1 VNAAAMAG
9 PLPACCPHSQ
19 QPLAQ
24 EQARRGAARR
34 IATGVTVLTAVHDGQ
49 AHGTTASAV
58 ITASNE
64 PLLVCICL
72 RNGSTFAAMAAQA
85 RRFMI
90 NVLSSRQA
98 PIADWFADPGRPS
111 GYGQFAPVDW
121 TPDPVCAAPRLR
133 GALAWLG
140 CQFMFSYPAGDHSI
154 LLAEVLG
161 GASGT
166 GDPLLSF
173 DRQLYSTELLSVSRR
188 NREGAAC
195 PGIIT
200 LD

>member
-1 VNAAAMAG
+1 MD
-9 PLPACCPHSQ
+9 
-19 QPLAQ
+19 
-24 EQARRGAARR
+24 EQARRTAARR
-34 IATGVTVLTAVHDGQ
+34 IAAGVTVLTAVYGDR

-58 ITASNE
+58 TAASSE

-72 RNGSTFAAMAAQA
+72 RNGSTFAELAARA
-85 RRFMI
+85 RRFVI
-90 NVLSSRQA
+90 NVLSGRQA
-98 PIADWFADPGRPS
+98 LIAEWFADPRRPS

-121 TPDPVCAAPRLR
+121 VPDPACAAPRLH
-133 GALAWLG
+133 GALAWLD
-140 CQFMFSYPAGDHSI
+140 CQLVGSYPAGDHSI

-166 GDPLLSF
+166 GEPLLTF
-173 DRQLYSTELLSVSRR
+173 DRRLHRTELMSVSRR
-188 NREGAAC
+188 KSEGAAG